1 MGIDMKNKE
10 HILVRENYRDVKL
23 EKKRLNSIIWIDH
36 LIKMANSPKDFL
48 SPKVDES
55 IFFVLLTTIV
65 GFIAFILINYVP
77 QEAKWH
83 VAAVFLAMFTGI
95 IAACYL
101 RLRKVPGTYAEQLIN
116 EFEKY
121 EPINRVAYNEMKDD
135 VHSRGFY
142 SLINLMKWAR
152 FERKEIERAMM
163 SGCLIPVDNE
173 LQESVSEPE
182 NKPVISEEHRYMLST
197 VFVKLTAQRTE
208 EDGHYVYFEM
218 TSACI
223 HVLLNH
229 LKKYAPTLCQ
239 DKINDI
245 VESLQGRKVNNK
257 YHYRIERV
265 DYAAGILN
273 DLLDAGKLKQNDAG
287 SENE

>member
-1 MGIDMKNKE
+1 MKNKE
-10 HILVRENYRDVKL
+10 HVLVRENYRDVKL

-36 LIKMANSPKDFL
+36 LITKANSPKDYL
-48 SPKVDES
+48 SPKTEES
-55 IFFVLLTTIV
+55 IFFVFLTI
-65 GFIAFILINYVP
+65 IACLIEFMLINSVP
-77 QEAKWH
+77 QEARWYG
-83 VAAVFLAMFTGI
+83 VAVFLAIFIGI
-95 IAACYL
+95 VTACYL
-101 RLRKVPGTYAEQLIN
+101 RLGKVPSTYAELLIN

-121 EPINRVAYNEMKDD
+121 EPINRDAYDEMKDD

-163 SGCLIPVDNE
+163 SGCIIPVDNE
-173 LQESVSEPE
+173 LQDVVSEPA

-218 TSACI
+218 TAACI

-229 LKKYAPTLCQ
+229 LEKYAPTLCQ
-239 DKINDI
+239 DKISGI

-257 YHYRIERV
+257 YHYRIEKV
-265 DYAAGILN
+265 DYAVGILN
-273 DLLDAGKLKQNDAG
+273 DLLDAEKLKQKDVG